1 MDKRGIKVETTIEK
15 LDGLKSDKP
24 VIQKS
29 TPLLSLWRS
38 PLTLSE
44 FKILDAYLAR
54 IDSHHPEKRWVC
66 FSKADLEELLGVK
79 KINIADLSKRIDHL
93 AVMVRIDNPGF
104 PDGFDKVA
112 LFERAV
118 CEKTKDGWQ
127 VNLCCTPSAMKYIF
141 NIENLGYLRYKL
153 RSIIHL
159 SSRYSYLM
167 FLYLERNRF
176 RGEWD
181 VELADLRSF
190 LGCAEDSYTEY
201 RYFNQFVLRKSK
213 LELEEKTDC
222 RFVYEPIRQGKR
234 VVRLHFQVEPLP
246 FLERTK
252 EDGDIAVLSGASV
265 ELPSRAD
272 PNPAIGILQSACLL
286 PNGEPEFSETEM
298 QHIDSLLVHVPQSK
312 LPYKSAKPNSVFS
325 KRQYLAERYAAMNR
339 QAEKKPI
346 KHRYNYLLKMI
357 RRDIGLD

>member
-1 MDKRGIKVETTIEK
+1 MEPIVEK
-15 LDGLKSDKP
+15 LDGLKSEKP
-24 VIQKS
+24 VVQKS

-38 PLTLSE
+38 SLTLSE

-66 FSKADLEELLGVK
+66 FSKSDLEELLGVK

-93 AVMVRIDNPGF
+93 AVMVQIDNPDL

-112 LFERAV
+112 LFERAM

-127 VNLCCTPSAMKYIF
+127 VNLCCTPSAMQYIF

-159 SSRYSYLM
+159 SSRYTYLM

-176 RGEWD
+176 RCEWD
-181 VELADLRSF
+181 VDLADLREF
-190 LGCAEDSYTEY
+190 LGCAEGVYTEY

-213 LELEEKTDC
+213 LELEKKTDC
-222 RFVYEPIRQGKR
+222 RFSYEPVRQGKC
-234 VVRLHFQVEPLP
+234 VFRLHFRVDPLP
-246 FLERTK
+246 FLNSQESAGPAEK
-252 EDGDIAVLSGASV
+252 PVASSEPPLSSV
-265 ELPSRAD
+265 D
-272 PNPAIGILQSACLL
+272 PKLRVLQSACLL
-286 PNGEPEFSETEM
+286 PNGEPEFSVAEM
-298 QHIDSLLVHVPQSK
+298 QQLACLLTHVPESK
-312 LPYKSAKPNSVFS
+312 RPSVSPQPNSVFS

-339 QAEKKPI
+339 LAEKKNI
-346 KHRYNYLLKMI
+346 RHRFHYLLKMI
-357 RRDIGLD
+357 RQDAGLD